1 VSSVV
6 KVLKAITTEDAEVSE
21 RTLKTI
27 MRLIRQFV
35 YFQYNPLVPEQKPF
49 RLTESVKA
57 AG

>member
-1 VSSVV
+1 VV
-6 KVLKAITTEDAEVSE
+6 KVLKRITTEDAEVSE
-21 RTLKTI
+21 RKLKTI

>member
-6 KVLKAITTEDAEVSE
+6 KVLKPIATEDAEVSE
-21 RTLKTI
+21 RTLNAT
-27 MRLIRQFV
+27 MHLIRQFV
-35 YFQYNPLVPEQKPF
+35 YFQYNPLVPEQKQF